1 MEIIFGSSV
10 QLHDSSLGLM
20 LYLFVVY
27 VMMLPVTQAIQH
39 QMNNELDRVWVEMV
53 IASFK
58 ILPLH
63 GQRN

>member
-1 MEIIFGSSV
+1 VEIIFGSSV